1 MIQPINKNINSLQE
15 VAQPATPADRQIVT
29 HLVDTLRS
37 HKYNFVGMD
46 ANKIGQKKRIIA
58 YQLGPMLVPMINP
71 VITQKQ
77 DAYQTAEGCLSLSG
91 QRPTTRYRNITVR
104 YQTTDWQTKT
114 ASFSD
119 FTAQIIQHEIDH
131 CDGILI

>member
-1 MIQPINKNINSLQE
+1 MIQPINKNINSLKKVSQL
-15 VAQPATPADRQIVT
+15 ATPADQQIVAD
-29 HLVDTLRS
+29 LVDTLRA
-37 HKYNFVGMD
+37 HQDNCVGMA
-46 ANKIGQKKRIIA
+46 ANMIGQTKRIIA

-77 DAYQTAEGCLSLSG
+77 AVYQTTEGCLSLSG

>member
-1 MIQPINKNINSLQE
+1 MIQPINKNINSLKK
-15 VAQPATPADRQIVT
+15 VSRLATPADQQIVAD
-29 HLVDTLRS
+29 LVDTLRA
-37 HKYNFVGMD
+37 HQDNCVGMA
-46 ANKIGQKKRIIA
+46 ANMIGQTKRIIA

-77 DAYQTAEGCLSLSG
+77 NVYQTTEGCLSLSG

>member
-1 MIQPINKNINSLQE
+1 MIQPINKNINSLKKVSQL
-15 VAQPATPADRQIVT
+15 AIPADQQIVAD
-29 HLVDTLRS
+29 LVDTLRA
-37 HKYNFVGMD
+37 HQDNCVGMA
-46 ANKIGQKKRIIA
+46 ANMIGQTKRIIA

-71 VITQKQ
+71 VITQKR
-77 DAYQTAEGCLSLSG
+77 DAYQTTEGCLSLSG